1 MHTSLEHTTKV
12 ADKFPQKKYLAQ
24 IYNIDPEYPKAIYDL
39 LPKKGFKFS
48 EVEEMAK
55 DAHTFYKEPKF
66 RPGEHDRLV
75 GYAPSAAV
83 YGV

>member
-1 MHTSLEHTTKV
+1 
-12 ADKFPQKKYLAQ
+12 
-24 IYNIDPEYPKAIYDL
+24 
-39 LPKKGFKFS
+39 
-48 EVEEMAK
+48 MAK